1 MSAPSVVRF
10 SDVSLRYGK
19 TVALERIT
27 LEIPAG
33 LTIGLIGPDGVGK
46 SSLLALAAGAR
57 ALQTGA
63 VDALGG
69 DMRSRRH
76 RERVCRRIAYM
87 PQGLGKN
94 LYPTLSV
101 EENLQF
107 FARLF
112 GHDAD
117 ERRRR
122 IDALTRST
130 GLFAFLSRPAGKLSG
145 GMKQKLGL
153 CCALIHD
160 PDLLILDEPTTGVDP
175 LARAQ
180 FWDLIARIRSER
192 PAMSVIVATAYMDEA
207 QRFDW
212 LIAMDA
218 GRVLATGAPAEL
230 LARTGCDS
238 LEAAFIALLPE
249 DERRGHK
256 PVTLEPLR
264 ADART
269 GTAIEARGLTM
280 RFGDFT
286 AVDHV
291 SFRIRRG
298 EIFGFLG
305 SNGCGKSTTMKML
318 TGLLP
323 ATEGTAQL
331 FGKTVDPK
339 DINTRRRVGYMSQA
353 FSLYSELTVRQNLVL
368 HARLF
373 GVPAAEIDARVDE
386 MARRFGLADIYDM
399 LPDSLPL
406 GMRQR
411 LSLAVAMVHK
421 PELLIL
427 DEPTSGVDPVA
438 RDSFWQLMIDLAR
451 RDRVTIFIS
460 THFMN
465 EAQRCDRISLMH
477 AGRVLA
483 SDAPAALV
491 RARGAATLEE
501 AFIGYLVDASAQDA
515 QEAQGGAGERPGS
528 SERAAGESL
537 AGRGAAT
544 DGDADGAHARPAAYA
559 NGAAQHRA
567 PDADAAGT
575 DVAAE
580 TGARDDAR
588 TAHAAG
594 HSAGNDVR
602 ATVGSEVGSDVGS
615 EVASE
620 AGLAAGAESGSER
633 GVAHGAERAREP
645 AADAGAAID
654 VEPGAS
660 AESATAAVAPA
671 RHAESAA
678 TSPRA
683 GNAPAGTPFAAAP
696 AEPPHRAFSAQ
707 RALSYMWR
715 EMLELR
721 RDPVRATLALI
732 GSLVLMCVIG
742 IGISL
747 DVEDLTYAVL
757 DRDQTELSHD
767 YALNLSGSRYFVE
780 RPPIADY
787 AALDRR
793 MRDGEL
799 SLAIEIPPN
808 FARDV
813 ERGAPA
819 QIGMWI
825 DGAMP
830 QRAETIRGYA
840 IGMHTMWL
848 ADKARH
854 RLGVTL
860 APRAEVVTRYRYNPD
875 VKSLP
880 AMIPAVMPLLLLML
894 PAMLTALAVVRERE
908 LGSILNL
915 YVTPVTRTEFLIGKQ
930 VPYVVL
936 AMLNFLLMT
945 MLARIAFDVPVKGSF
960 MTLLLA
966 VLIFNVVATGIGLLA
981 STFTRSQVAA
991 IVMTIIGTMIPTV
1004 QFAGLLTPLSS
1015 LEGTGRLIG
1024 LVYPATYMLSISR
1037 GVFNKALSL
1046 HDLYSQ
1052 FWPLAASVPVILG
1065 ATILLLKK
1073 QER

>member
-264 ADART
+264 ADAQT

-501 AFIGYLVDASAQDA
+501 AFIGYLVDASAQ
-515 QEAQGGAGERPGS
+515 EAQGGAGGRPGAG
-528 SERAAGESL
+528 ERAAGESL

-620 AGLAAGAESGSER
+620 AGLAASAESGSER